1 MPRTC
6 HGCQRLSAHS
16 VGKVFEDLPRKSVS
30 QRLLPYQL
38 HSCSE
43 LSCAPDAAVSSP
55 LLSLSIVEERVGR
68 RGSRRGWGGEV
79 AGEGGEER

>member
-30 QRLLPYQL
+30 QRLLPYQP

-55 LLSLSIVEERVGR
+55 LLSLSIV
-68 RGSRRGWGGEV
+68 
-79 AGEGGEER
+79 AGEGGEESTVV